1 MKSHPLFLR
10 KLFIEMV
17 EEYNRLEIISRRKND
32 RMNAA
37 NILLFVILLMCGLVD
52 IEDFIFY
59 FYYGLELI

>member
-1 MKSHPLFLR
+1 
-10 KLFIEMV
+10 MV

-37 NILLFVILLMCGLVD
+37 SNLLFVILLMCRFVD